1 MSVAATARRRR
12 CHRGTPPPSS
22 ASRRRNARDPPAGTP
37 VGHAECRVRCG
48 HGTGAPRGEQHERGF
63 FYHRHYEHYRS
74 RHGARAPRDLRESR
88 ATTRRARRHRG
99 PQAHHDD
106 TIDRA
111 IRCLEEVQTRSA
123 WTTPSDPRLRLEQ
136 HIATLVTSALSQ
148 FIRDYLPDEE
158 LSSLTFDFHRHTI
171 AVHLAGEPRLR
182 RIILTPDSRY
192 LDPTEPLPELYREG
206 RRRSR

>member
-1 MSVAATARRRR
+1 MATPSAAFAAGTAPGHPGVSSTSADSSTIATMSTTDRATVHVRRETFERAERLRDELAAT
-12 CHRGTPPPSS
+12 G
-22 ASRRRNARDPPAGTP
+22 
-37 VGHAECRVRCG
+37 GHKP
-48 HGTGAPRGEQHERGF
+48 TM
-63 FYHRHYEHYRS
+63 
-74 RHGARAPRDLRESR
+74 
-88 ATTRRARRHRG
+88 T
-99 PQAHHDD
+99 D